1 MADNYYQSQQPVD
14 KKRIRLIVVIV
25 LIGMAVI
32 FSWSSL
38 TYTVDSGHA
47 ALIFY
52 TFGDG
57 IDVDE
62 PAKGQGFHVK
72 APWNKVVDYEI
83 RQQEISEH
91 MEPLS
96 SNLLKMELDI
106 TLFYQPRFTELGF
119 LEVERGQSYRDR
131 VIMPAMRSVTRD
143 VIGRYLPEEINTTK
157 RDEVISEIESN
168 ITDVLAENYIQ
179 VNNVLIR
186 NIKLP
191 QLLEEAIER
200 KLQQEQESLEYEFR
214 IEKAQKEAQRKE
226 IEAQGIQNFQRI
238 VAQSIT
244 PDLLKWKGIEATET
258 LAGSD
263 NTKVIVIGSGDD
275 GLPIILG
282 GQ

>member
-1 MADNYYQSQQPVD
+1 MADNNFQYQQPIE
-14 KKRIRLIVVIV
+14 KKKVRLIVIVIFV
-25 LIGMAVI
+25 ALAVI

-38 TYTVDSGHA
+38 TYTIDAGHA
-47 ALIFY
+47 GLIFY
-52 TFGDG
+52 TFGEG
-57 IDVDE
+57 INPE
-62 PAKGQGFHVK
+62 EAPKGQGFHLK
-72 APWNKVVDYEI
+72 APWNKVIDYEV

-96 SNLLKMELDI
+96 SNLLKMQIDI
-106 TLFYQPRFTELGF
+106 TLFYQPMYSELGR
-119 LEVERGQSYRDR
+119 LEIERGQSYRER
-131 VIMPAMRSVTRD
+131 VIMPAIRSVTRD

-157 RDEVISEIESN
+157 RDEVKDEIEKD
-168 ITDVLAENYIQ
+168 IREVLASNFIE
-179 VNNVLIR
+179 VNEILIR

-191 QLLEEAIER
+191 LLLEEAIER

-244 PDLLKWKGIEATET
+244 QDLLRWKGIEATEL

-263 NTKVIVIGSGDD
+263 NAKVIVIGGGED

-282 GQ
+282 NN